1 MSEQKTLHSLALIA
15 AVFISNH
22 AIAQS
27 WNYQSYSESNAAL
40 NAGQKD
46 APGYVTLSEADGKAR
61 IQFFAGNRLNKCV
74 AQSMEA
80 LVERTPKQIIITAA
94 PPFYGCF
101 AVRLK
106 INADGTG
113 GYRETKSGDK
123 WIRDKQERD
132 LTLKN

>member
-15 AVFISNH
+15 FVFISNH

-46 APGYVTLSEADGKAR
+46 APGYITLSEADGKAR

-80 LVERTPKQIIITAA
+80 LVERTPKQIIITAN

-101 AVRLK
+101 AVLRAKKNNEPLPQSAWGQSNKMNLK
-106 INADGTG
+106 HT
-113 GYRETKSGDK
+113 
-123 WIRDKQERD
+123 
-132 LTLKN
+132 